1 MAIKVLLD
9 AGHSSNIAVGAR
21 GNGLKEEDV
30 VLGIVLKVGKIL
42 KDNGITVL
50 YTRTNGNGMSGC
62 TTNSQD
68 LKARY
73 TYANNNKV
81 DYTVSIHNNSA
92 ENTSA
97 TGLETLYN
105 HRAARSPILA
115 GNIQKEL
122 VSATGMRDRGVKVR
136 DNLAILNGTKMPTCL
151 VEVGFLSNVNDAKQL
166 KNPEFINKVAI
177 AIAKGIMETA
187 GIKLSSDIDIELE
200 ESLDRLD
207 KKNIILDRNCWKS
220 EKVIKLSNVPALIR
234 KLGGLDALVNKG
246 IIGEP
251 DLWRDNKYKVGHVR
265 SLIIKSSKML

>member
-1 MAIKVLLD
+1 MAVKVLLD

-21 GNGLKEEDV
+21 GNGLKEEEV
-30 VLGIVLKVGKIL
+30 VLNIALKVGKIL
-42 KDNGITVL
+42 QDNGVTVL

-73 TYANNNKV
+73 IYANNNKV

-92 ENTSA
+92 SNTSA
-97 TGLETLYN
+97 SGIETLYN

-122 VSATGMRDRGVKVR
+122 ISATGMRDRGLKVR
-136 DNLAILNGTKMPTCL
+136 DDLAILNGTKMPTCL
-151 VEVGFLSNVNDAKQL
+151 VEAGFLSNVNDANEL

-187 GIKLSSDIDIELE
+187 GIKPNSDIDTELE
-200 ESLDRLD
+200 DAIDRLA
-207 KKNIILDRNCWKS
+207 KKNIVLDKSCWKS

-234 KLGGLDALVNKG
+234 KLGGLDNLVNKG
-246 IIGEP
+246 VIGQP
-251 DLWRDNKYKVGHVR
+251 DLWRNNKYKVGHVR